1 MARARIPEPKMDLCL
16 PPTFAYLDRR
26 AGMTTKKMPGP
37 VVAAEWTC
45 TNRGGHKNN
54 DSVLNN
60 PTNNFLLMLP
70 PLFCKECHRVNPA
83 GYCWDI
89 PHISIRD
96 VLLDFL
102 VRNQGDYNTSVA
114 HAFLTAVDAMRTIH
128 EAFTFRA
135 EPGTELDDGHL
146 FTTYMRIFKTA
157 FGYETGPCA
166 HLRFKRPECIAY
178 ILQNHG
184 VGFDCSSMQD
194 GYRQRATPDFT
205 QKIGKVFRIANRG
218 GVGRIEQ
225 IIRLIAGGFP
235 LFCHY
240 AAGRAF
246 DFVDG
251 NEVYHAPAKA
261 GINHAAVLIGSGVH
275 EYPGEGSKIYLR
287 ARGSRDDAANPQS
300 ALQGK
305 GGDFNIWAEDVTDV
319 LGFHLA

>member
-1 MARARIPEPKMDLCL
+1 MKHLHLEQSLARNSMMGISSPRTCVSSRQHLATR
-16 PPTFAYLDRR
+16 
-26 AGMTTKKMPGP
+26 P
-37 VVAAEWTC
+37 V
-45 TNRGGHKNN
+45 
-54 DSVLNN
+54 
-60 PTNNFLLMLP
+60 
-70 PLFCKECHRVNPA
+70 
-83 GYCWDI
+83 
-89 PHISIRD
+89 
-96 VLLDFL
+96 
-102 VRNQGDYNTSVA
+102 
-114 HAFLTAVDAMRTIH
+114 
-128 EAFTFRA
+128 
-135 EPGTELDDGHL
+135 
-146 FTTYMRIFKTA
+146 
-157 FGYETGPCA
+157 
-166 HLRFKRPECIAY
+166 
-178 ILQNHG
+178 
-184 VGFDCSSMQD
+184 QD